1 MEAPMCVRV
10 IGNDL
15 FVRKRGAPRNPASYP
30 RIGAILW
37 RPRIAIISRSPLRLK
52 NKTPPHESE

>member
-1 MEAPMCVRV
+1 MCVRV